1 VKRITIILALFL
13 FAVNSVYAQLTVSG
27 ILDSTVSFNA
37 GAGDGQNFSMGIEEF
52 ANIRFQARR
61 EKFSVFG
68 AVNLLAASGDYAVKA
83 AGFAASKSDYPLA
96 YTSYVAGD
104 NYIAGIELERLYFRL
119 IGEYT
124 NFDSGLMRLPF
135 GYSQVWGSSDFLNP
149 KNPLKPDARPRGILA
164 AAFSWFPADEI
175 KFLTFCSAPR
185 DPYSK
190 DGGGSFAGFSLDRH
204 WNNISIQ
211 SLYSYETPDAG
222 YKYGIH
228 RIGLSIK
235 ADLFL
240 GIILDALYTYNHEIK
255 TAQDGLSFSLGADY
269 SFFDGK
275 LILLAEYLFNG
286 ETSSTALGH
295 GGSFMNINYLYT
307 GLTIVIND
315 FTNFNIAIISG
326 LDDISFTPIINF
338 NHDLFQ
344 GAVLTIAMQV
354 PLDRDLLTG
363 DGNRGELGPIHPIS
377 GIGSYF
383 NCSARIRL
391 RF

>member
-1 VKRITIILALFL
+1 MKRITIILALFV

-27 ILDSTVSFNA
+27 ILDSTVFFNA
-37 GAGDGQNFSMGIEEF
+37 SAGDSNSLQNFSMGVEEF

-61 EKFSVFG
+61 ENFTVYG
-68 AVNLLAASGDYAVKA
+68 AVNLLAASGDYALKVEELA
-83 AGFAASKSDYPLA
+83 VSKSAHPLA
-96 YTSYVAGD
+96 YTSYIAGD

-119 IGEYT
+119 SGEYT

-149 KNPLKPDARPRGILA
+149 KNPLRTDARPRGILA
-164 AAFSWFPADEI
+164 AAFSWFPVDI
-175 KFLTFCSAPR
+175 LKFLAFCSAPR

-190 DGGGSFAGFSLDRH
+190 DGSGSLFGFSVDRH
-204 WNNISIQ
+204 WDMMSIQ

-222 YKYGIH
+222 SELGLH

-235 ADLFL
+235 ADLVF

-275 LILLAEYLFNG
+275 LILLVEYLFNG
-286 ETSSTALGH
+286 ENSSTAFHPEKNILGSH
-295 GGSFMNINYLYT
+295 NEHNIY
-307 GLTIVIND
+307 GALTLRFND
-315 FTNFNIAIISG
+315 FSSLAAAFIYAY
-326 LDDISFTPIINF
+326 DMYTPVLTF
-338 NHDLFQ
+338 NHELFQ
-344 GAVLTIAMQV
+344 GAALTLTAQA
-354 PLDRDLLTG
+354 PFTG
-363 DGNRGELGPIHPIS
+363 DSFYGVN
-377 GIGSYF
+377 F
-383 NCSARIRL
+383 SARIRL

>member
-1 VKRITIILALFL
+1 MRSKCTIILIFL
-13 FAVNSVYAQLTVSG
+13 LTSNYLYAQLTVSG

-37 GAGDGQNFSMGIEEF
+37 GAGDGQDFSMGIEEF

-61 EKFSVFG
+61 EKFAIFG
-68 AVNLLAASGDYAVKA
+68 AVNLLAASGDYAVNA

-104 NYIAGIELERLYFRL
+104 NYVAGIELERLYFRL
-119 IGEYT
+119 ISEHT

-149 KNPLKPDARPRGILA
+149 KNPFKPDARPRGILA
-164 AAFSWFPADEI
+164 VAFSWFPVDQI
-175 KFLTFCSAPR
+175 KFLAFCSAPR

-190 DGGGSFAGFSLDRH
+190 DGGGSLFGLSLDRH
-204 WNNISIQ
+204 LGIMSIQ
-211 SLYSYETPDAG
+211 SLYSYETPDTG
-222 YKYGIH
+222 SELGLH

-235 ADLFL
+235 ADLIL
-240 GIILDALYTYNHEIK
+240 GILLDALYTYNHEIK

-286 ETSSTALGH
+286 ENSSTALEH
-295 GGSFMNINYLYT
+295 GGSFININYLYT

-344 GAVLTIAMQV
+344 GAVLTITMQV

-383 NCSARIRL
+383 NCSVRIRL

>member
-1 VKRITIILALFL
+1 VKRITIILALFV
-13 FAVNSVYAQLTVSG
+13 FAVNSVNAQLTVSG
-27 ILDSTVSFNA
+27 ILDSTVSFNVST
-37 GAGDGQNFSMGIEEF
+37 GDSDTLQDFSMGIEEF

-61 EKFSVFG
+61 EKFAVFG
-68 AVNLLAASGDYAVKA
+68 AVNLLAASGDYAVNA
-83 AGFAASKSDYPLA
+83 AGFAVSKSDYPLA

-119 IGEYT
+119 IGEHT
-124 NFDSGLMRLPF
+124 NFDSGIMRLPF

-164 AAFSWFPADEI
+164 VAFSWFPADEI

-190 DGGGSFAGFSLDRH
+190 DGGGSLFGLSLDRH
-204 WNNISIQ
+204 WGIMSIQ
-211 SLYSYETPDAG
+211 SLYSYETLDTG
-222 YKYGIH
+222 SELGLH

-235 ADLFL
+235 ADLVF
-240 GIILDALYTYNHEIK
+240 GILLDALYTYNHEIR

-286 ETSSTALGH
+286 ENSSTAFHPEKNILGSPNEH
-295 GGSFMNINYLYT
+295 NIY
-307 GLTIVIND
+307 GALTFRFND
-315 FTNFNIAIISG
+315 FSSLAAAFIYAY
-326 LDDISFTPIINF
+326 DMYTPVLTF
-338 NHDLFQ
+338 NHELFQ
-344 GAVLTIAMQV
+344 GAALTLTAQA
-354 PLDRDLLTG
+354 PFTG
-363 DGNRGELGPIHPIS
+363 DSFYGVN
-377 GIGSYF
+377 F
-383 NCSARIRL
+383 SARIRL

>member
-1 VKRITIILALFL
+1 MRSKYVIIFIFL
-13 FAVNSVYAQLTVSG
+13 LTSNYLYAQLTVSG
-27 ILDSTVSFNA
+27 LLDSTVSFNI
-37 GAGDGQNFSMGIEEF
+37 GTGDGQDFSMGVEEF

-61 EKFSVFG
+61 EKFAIFG
-68 AVNLLAASGDYAVKA
+68 AVNLLAASGDYAVNA
-83 AGFAASKSDYPLA
+83 EGFAASKSDYPLA

-164 AAFSWFPADEI
+164 VAFSWFPADEI

-190 DGGGSFAGFSLDRH
+190 DGGGSLFGLSLDRH
-204 WNNISIQ
+204 LGMMSIQ
-211 SLYSYETPDAG
+211 SLYSYETPDTG
-222 YKYGIH
+222 SELGLH

-235 ADLFL
+235 ADLIF

-286 ETSSTALGH
+286 ENSSTAFHPEKNILGSPNLH
-295 GGSFMNINYLYT
+295 NIY
-307 GLTIVIND
+307 GALTLRFND
-315 FTNFNIAIISG
+315 FTSLAAAFIYAY
-326 LDDISFTPIINF
+326 DMYTPVLTF
-338 NHDLFQ
+338 NHELFQ
-344 GAVLTIAMQV
+344 GAALT
-354 PLDRDLLTG
+354 LTAQAPFTSDSFYG
-363 DGNRGELGPIHPIS
+363 VN
-377 GIGSYF
+377 F
-383 NCSARIRL
+383 SARIRL